1 MKKVSCKVISSNVQ
15 LIEKRFKWILKYL
28 KTIYRLRNVFHAS
41 HLRDSRKMVS
51 VVGRFRI
58 SSKKNE
64 ELGILGCKL
73 GLLQASYLCCA
84 AQHTYWN
91 VSTGT
96 YLYVHTFIY
105 VGEFCGM
112 VLILLAALMKHY
124 GCVRVRAV
132 VLPAYNLDNL
142 DRNVFIRLKFYLF
155 FVRVFNLHNVELM
168 LLVM

>member
-1 MKKVSCKVISSNVQ
+1 
-15 LIEKRFKWILKYL
+15 
-28 KTIYRLRNVFHAS
+28 
-41 HLRDSRKMVS
+41 
-51 VVGRFRI
+51 
-58 SSKKNE
+58 
-64 ELGILGCKL
+64 
-73 GLLQASYLCCA
+73 
-84 AQHTYWN
+84 
-91 VSTGT
+91 
-96 YLYVHTFIY
+96 
-105 VGEFCGM
+105 M